1 MSIEQTIDA
10 YITAEMERQH
20 LPGLSLAVIDHGEP
34 VLIKGYGFA
43 NLELG
48 VPATPD
54 TVYEIASLTKQFTA
68 TAIMILVEEGK
79 VKLTDPVSHYDQR
92 LPAEWQAITLHHL
105 LSHTSGIHY
114 WSVDWSRTNLTIEDL
129 YKDAYRLPLQ
139 FSPGAQYGYCDVNY
153 NILGMVIHQ
162 VTGKP
167 YHEFLRDR
175 VFAPLGMKARQNDW
189 RAIVPNRANGY
200 CWEDRE
206 WKNCQGIQWHPL
218 SDTTPTAPIN
228 GANGSL
234 LCCASDLVKW
244 DAALYTEQIITQATR
259 RQMWT
264 PTILTEPKAGFG
276 LGWWIEEQAGQW
288 SASHGGMN
296 PAFGVWYGRYLD
308 ANLGIAVLTN
318 CAFGPQ
324 GWVEESSPNPV
335 PIGKRIAEL
344 YQSIS
349 VGK

>member
-1 MSIEQTIDA
+1 MAIEQTIDA
-10 YITAEMERQH
+10 YIAAEMQRQH
-20 LPGLSLAVIDHGEP
+20 LPGLSLAVIDHGKP

-48 VPATPD
+48 VPTAPD
-54 TVYEIASLTKQFTA
+54 TVYEIASLTKSFAA
-68 TAIMILVEEGK
+68 TAIMILAEESK
-79 VKLTDPVSHYDQR
+79 VKLTDPVGRYDQR

-114 WSVDWSRTNLTIEDL
+114 WSVDWSRTDLTIEEL
-129 YKDAYRLPLQ
+129 YQDAYRLPLQ
-139 FSPGAQYGYCDVNY
+139 FNPGTQYGYCDVNY

-167 YHEFLRDR
+167 YHEFLQDR

-200 CWEDRE
+200 CWEDGE

-234 LCCASDLVKW
+234 LCSASDLAKW
-244 DAALYTEQIITQATR
+244 DAALYTEQIVTQATR
-259 RQMWT
+259 QQMWT
-264 PTILTEPKAGFG
+264 PTILSEPKAGFG

-296 PAFGVWYGRYLD
+296 PAFSVWYGHYPD
-308 ANLGIAVLTN
+308 VNLGIAVLTN

-324 GWVEESSPNPV
+324 GWVEETSPNPGL
-335 PIGKRIAEL
+335 IGKQIAEL
-344 YQSIS
+344 YQPASE
-349 VGK
+349 